1 MPLEAVNEYFGKAE
15 KYMKDAIEHLNGELM
30 KIRAGKA
37 SPAILNGLLV
47 EYYGHPTPLSQVAN
61 IGASDSKT
69 LTIQPWEKN
78 MLGPIEQSIFKANIG
93 LTPMNDGE
101 LIRITIP
108 PLTEE
113 RRKEMVKKAKDEGEN
128 AKISLRSARHK
139 VMDFIKKAVKDG
151 LSEDIGKDKEKEI
164 QEMVDNY
171 TNKINHLVEAKEK
184 DIMTV

>member
-1 MPLEAVNEYFGKAE
+1 
-15 KYMKDAIEHLNGELM
+15 
-30 KIRAGKA
+30 
-37 SPAILNGLLV
+37 
-47 EYYGHPTPLSQVAN
+47 
-61 IGASDSKT
+61 
-69 LTIQPWEKN
+69 

-151 LSEDIGKDKEKEI
+151 LSEDLGKIKEKEI